1 MRIPILR
8 DLGRRGVAATELALM
23 TPILLIF
30 LFGVVDV
37 SNSVQTS
44 IRLENAVQSG
54 ARYALA
60 SSSDMSAVR
69 SAVIASWPQLTT
81 TDVPLPVL
89 SCEFAGTVVA
99 CTASSAG
106 GLVRIVT
113 IKATRPLSPLLITTL
128 SRSTGNAVVRV
139 Q

>member
-1 MRIPILR
+1 MRISFLR
-8 DLGRRGVAATELALM
+8 ILGRRGVAATELAIL
-23 TPILLIF
+23 TPMMLAL

-44 IRLENAVQSG
+44 IRLEHAVQSG

-60 SSSDMSAVR
+60 NASDMSAVR
-69 SAVIASWPQLTT
+69 SAVIAAWPQLTT
-81 TDVPLPVL
+81 TNVPLPVL
-89 SCEFAGTVVA
+89 SCECAGTVVA
-99 CTASSAG
+99 CTASCAG

-113 IKATRPLSPLLITTL
+113 ITATRPLSPLLISTL
-128 SRSTGNAVVRV
+128 SRSTGNAVARL

>member
-81 TDVPLPVL
+81 TDVPLPLL
-89 SCEFAGTVVA
+89 SCECADNVVA
-99 CTASSAG
+99 CTASCAG

-139 Q
+139 H

>member
-1 MRIPILR
+1 MRIFILR
-8 DLGRRGVAATELALM
+8 DLGRRGVAATELALI

-30 LFGVVDV
+30 MFGVIDV

-60 SSSDMSAVR
+60 SSSDMNAVR
-69 SAVIASWPQLTT
+69 SAVIAAWPQLTT

>member
-8 DLGRRGVAATELALM
+8 DPGRRGVAATELALM
-23 TPILLIF
+23 TPILLIS

-60 SSSDMSAVR
+60 NSSDLSAVR
-69 SAVIASWPQLTT
+69 SAVIAAWPQLTT
-81 TDVPLPVL
+81 TDVPLTLL
-89 SCEFAGTVVA
+89 SCECADNVVA
-99 CTASSAG
+99 CTASC
-106 GLVRIVT
+106 RR
-113 IKATRPLSPLLITTL
+113 RP
-128 SRSTGNAVVRV
+128 RHHQGNPAIIPAAD
-139 Q
+139 QDP

>member
-23 TPILLIF
+23 TPILLIS

-60 SSSDMSAVR
+60 NSSALSAVR
-69 SAVIASWPQLTT
+69 SAVIAAWPQLTT
-81 TDVPLPVL
+81 TDTKPRG
-89 SCEFAGTVVA
+89 A
-99 CTASSAG
+99 
-106 GLVRIVT
+106 
-113 IKATRPLSPLLITTL
+113 
-128 SRSTGNAVVRV
+128 
-139 Q
+139 